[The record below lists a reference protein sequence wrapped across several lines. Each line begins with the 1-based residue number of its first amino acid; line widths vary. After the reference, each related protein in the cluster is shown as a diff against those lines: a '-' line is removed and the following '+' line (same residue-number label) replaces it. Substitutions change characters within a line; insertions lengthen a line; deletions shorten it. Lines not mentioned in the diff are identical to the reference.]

1 MSPKWFD
8 KMEKRYKYVP
18 EYRRNDAIDWL
29 DDYYEHDSEDCEETE
44 ELLTSAVSVIQNLLK
59 EVNNNNQERFK
70 KDEPRYIVFV
80 PHTLDCYYYRY
91 ENGLT
96 MTKNRNLNLAYGDTI
111 TNFTDIGPQNNLND
125 CLFTPAEIDY
135 WGLHDCNKM
144 QIIW

>member
-29 DDYYEHDSEDCEETE
+29 NDYYEHDSEDCEETE

-96 MTKNRNLNLAYGDTI
+96 MTKNRKLNLAYGDTI
-111 TNFTDIGPQNNLND
+111 TNFADIGPQNNLND

>member
-29 DDYYEHDSEDCEETE
+29 DDYYEHDSINHEETE
-44 ELLTSAVSVIQNLLK
+44 KLLTRASDIVEALLV
-59 EVNNNNQERFK
+59 EANTNNQERFK

-91 ENGLT
+91 EHGLSMAQSRDLT
-96 MTKNRNLNLAYGDTI
+96 YGDAI
-111 TNFTDIGPQNNLND
+111 TNFADIEPYEDLEE
-125 CLFTPAEIDY
+125 CLFTQAEIDY
-135 WGLHDCNKM
+135 WGLQDCNKT